1 MTRHV
6 LDASA
11 LLALLLNEVGATKV
25 REILDSASMS
35 AVNLAEVVSHFA
47 KLGARRG
54 EVEAM
59 LKPLPVRVLPVD
71 TDLSY
76 GAGMLRAATASK
88 GLSLGD
94 RYCLALAKRDEAI
107 AVTADRPWTTIAETV
122 GVTIHVIR

>member
-11 LLALLLNEVGATKV
+11 LLALLLNEAGASKV
-25 REILDSASMS
+25 REVVDSASIS

-47 KLGARRG
+47 KLGAERG
-54 EVEAM
+54 DVEAM
-59 LKPLPVRVLPVD
+59 LRSLPVRVLPVD

-76 GAGMLRAATASK
+76 EAGMLRAVTTSK

-94 RYCLALAKRDEAI
+94 RYCLALAKRDDAV
-107 AVTADRPWTTIAETV
+107 AVTADRPWAAIAETV
-122 GVTIHVIR
+122 GVTIDVIR